1 MLGLMQEQPLLISSL
16 IEHAA
21 ETHADRQV
29 VSRDAAG
36 GIRSFGYRALASRAR
51 ALAEALIALGVK
63 PGDRVATLAW
73 NDHRHMELYYA
84 VSGIGAV
91 IHTVNPRLFPQ
102 QIGFILNHAES
113 CCLFFDPGFTA
124 LVTEL
129 APGLTAISHFVEMAD
144 EAAVP
149 LPDDPFVRQN
159 YEHLL
164 AGRTGAFAWPPLDDR
179 AASGLCYTSGTT
191 GDPKGVLYA
200 HRSTVLHALSAGG
213 PGGFNVT
220 RDDVVLAVVPLFHV
234 NAWGLPY
241 VCALNGATLVLPGPR
256 LDGASIYELMRSQ
269 SCTMA
274 FGVPTVW
281 MGLIDHVKNNPQLR
295 PPDELKLRRV
305 IIGGAAAP
313 AALIDDLQDLL
324 GCDVVLAWGMTELS
338 PLGSIGRVP
347 RKGELADEE
356 ARRRRLAKQ
365 GRAVFGVTM
374 KIVDADGQAL
384 PRDGRAAGRLLVRGP
399 WVTSGYFR
407 HDAPLLDADGFFET
421 GDIATI
427 DPAGDLE
434 ITDRMKDV
442 IKSGGE
448 WISSIELE
456 GVASSH
462 PAVAEAAV
470 IAMPHPKWQERPL
483 LIARLREGRSASA
496 DDILAHM
503 APHIAKWWMPDDVV
517 FVDDIPHT
525 ATGKIQKTK
534 LRERFAGHQALQ
546 SGPN

>member
-1 MLGLMQEQPLLISSL
+1 MFGLMQEQPLLISSL

-21 ETHADRQV
+21 EAHADRQV
-29 VSRDAAG
+29 VSRDAEG
-36 GIRSFGYRALASRAR
+36 RIRAFGYRELAARAR
-51 ALAEALIALGVK
+51 ALARALIELGVR

-113 CCLFFDPGFTA
+113 VCLFFDPGFGA
-124 LVTEL
+124 MVAEL
-129 APGLTAISHFVEMAD
+129 APGLSGLRHVVEMAD
-144 EAAVP
+144 DATVP
-149 LPDDPFVRQN
+149 PLGDHVVRHS
-159 YEHLL
+159 YERLL
-164 AGRTGAFAWPPLDDR
+164 AGHAGEFAWPQLDDR

-213 PGGFNVT
+213 PGGFDVT

-241 VCALNGATLVLPGPR
+241 VCALSGATLVLPGPR

-269 SCTMA
+269 LCTVA

-281 MGLIDHVKNNPQLR
+281 MGLLDHVSNNPQLR
-295 PPDELKLRRV
+295 PRDELRLQRIV
-305 IIGGAAAP
+305 IGGAAAP
-313 AALIDDLQDLL
+313 AALIDGLQDLL
-324 GCDVVLAWGMTELS
+324 GCDVILAWGMTELS

-347 RKGELADEE
+347 RKGELADEDE
-356 ARRRRLAKQ
+356 RRRRLAKQ

-374 KIVDADGQAL
+374 KIVDADGRPL

-407 HDAPLLDADGFFET
+407 HDEPLLDADGFFET

-427 DPAGDLE
+427 DPSGDLE

-456 GVASSH
+456 GVAASH

-470 IAMPHPKWQERPL
+470 IAMAHPKWQERPL
-483 LIARLREGRSASA
+483 LIVRLRAGMAASAS
-496 DDILAHM
+496 DILGHM
-503 APHIAKWWMPDDVV
+503 APRVARWWLPDDIA

-534 LRERFAGHQALQ
+534 LRERFARHQALQ
-546 SGPN
+546 PEPS

>member
-1 MLGLMQEQPLLISSL
+1 MFGLMQEQPLLISSL
-16 IEHAA
+16 IDHAA
-21 ETHADRQV
+21 EAHPDRQV
-29 VSRDAAG
+29 VSRDAEGLVRA
-36 GIRSFGYRALASRAR
+36 FGYGELAGRAR
-51 ALAEALIALGVK
+51 ALAKALVALGVG

-84 VSGIGAV
+84 VAGIGAV

-113 CCLFFDPGFTA
+113 ICLFFDPGFAA
-124 LVTEL
+124 LVADL
-129 APGLTAISHFVEMAD
+129 APGLPSIRHVVEMAAD
-144 EAAVP
+144 ASAAP
-149 LPDDPFVRQN
+149 ADGPFVRHN
-159 YEHLL
+159 YEQLL
-164 AGRTGAFAWPPLDDR
+164 AGHGGEFAWPRLDDR

-191 GDPKGVLYA
+191 GDPKGVLYT
-200 HRSTVLHALSAGG
+200 HRSTVLHALSAAS
-213 PGGFNVT
+213 PGGFDVT

-241 VCALNGATLVLPGPR
+241 VCALTGATLVLPGPR
-256 LDGASIYELMRSQ
+256 LDGASIYDLMRGQ
-269 SCTMA
+269 LCTMA

-281 MGLIDHVKNNPQLR
+281 MGLLDHVRSNPQLR
-295 PPDELKLRRV
+295 PRDDLRLRRI

-313 AALIDDLQDLL
+313 AALIDGLQDLL
-324 GCDVVLAWGMTELS
+324 GCDVILAWGMTELS

-356 ARRRRLAKQ
+356 ERRRRLAKQ
-365 GRAVFGVTM
+365 GRAIFGVTM
-374 KIVDADGQAL
+374 KIVDADGRPL
-384 PRDGRAAGRLLVRGP
+384 PRDGRSAGRLMVRGP
-399 WVTSGYFR
+399 WVASGYFR

-427 DPAGDLE
+427 DPAGYLE

-448 WISSIELE
+448 WISSIALE

-470 IAMPHPKWQERPL
+470 IAMAHPKWQERPL
-483 LIARLREGRSASA
+483 LIVRLRQGMAASAS
-496 DDILAHM
+496 DILAHM
-503 APHIAKWWMPDDVV
+503 APRVARWWLPDEIA

-525 ATGKIQKTK
+525 ATGKIQKTR
-534 LRERFAGHQALQ
+534 LREQFARHQALQ
-546 SGPN
+546 PEPG